1 MNLFSLFLG
10 PNYGEEEEEGG
21 GAKRLTLHGLLFGQ
35 RLLKKA
41 DAPPMPIAPAA
52 PAAPSPDEA
61 KDQNLEIT
69 RSSWKGIWQ
78 DRGGFIYT
86 EEGGKAVIYIKSN
99 FS

>member
-1 MNLFSLFLG
+1 MG

-61 KDQNLEIT
+61 KDQNQNQNGRASGRIEVDLFIQRREGRQLFI
-69 RSSWKGIWQ
+69 SSPIS
-78 DRGGFIYT
+78 
-86 EEGGKAVIYIKSN
+86 AAIKFQIIIS
-99 FS
+99 